1 MVSIKFYSEFVE
13 YKVFNFKG
21 ELDCPEYLIALSA
34 TSSKDGNEKLQT
46 AFKICDINKNGIK

>member
-1 MVSIKFYSEFVE
+1 LNLK

-21 ELDCPEYLIALSA
+21 ELDFSEYLIALSA